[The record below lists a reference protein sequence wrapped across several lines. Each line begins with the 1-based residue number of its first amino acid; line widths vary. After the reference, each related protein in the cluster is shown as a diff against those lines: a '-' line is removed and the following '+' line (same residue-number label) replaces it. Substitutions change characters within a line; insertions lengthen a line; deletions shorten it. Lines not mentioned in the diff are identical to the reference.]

1 MKRTSLLAALALVLP
16 LAANAAPSYSH
27 YTYVAG
33 GMQFADID
41 SDDLTQ
47 YIGAPYSNM
56 DTEQLYGV
64 YFNSSFSTARI
75 PVFFKAELSGMYS
88 SELEI
93 ENTFGGIGLYQY
105 FGNHSVY
112 GAVGYNKVE
121 VSRETDQFVREFNEG
136 GASGEV
142 GVNLQV
148 LPFYKLVPRARFT
161 RLAGEIMDDYQ
172 LSNQIMFGPVLAVE
186 LNIGHNKFQDTSQ
199 TSYQAGIRFSF

>member
-64 YFNSSFSTARI
+64 YFNASFSTARI

-148 LPFYKLVPRARFT
+148 LTFYKLVPRARFT

>member
-1 MKRTSLLAALALVLP
+1 M
-16 LAANAAPSYSH
+16 
-27 YTYVAG
+27 
-33 GMQFADID
+33 
-41 SDDLTQ
+41 
-47 YIGAPYSNM
+47 
-56 DTEQLYGV
+56 
-64 YFNSSFSTARI
+64 
-75 PVFFKAELSGMYS
+75 
-88 SELEI
+88 
-93 ENTFGGIGLYQY
+93 
-105 FGNHSVY
+105 Y

>member
-1 MKRTSLLAALALVLP
+1 MLAALALVLP

-47 YIGAPYSNM
+47 YIGAPYSKM

-64 YFNSSFSTARI
+64 YFNASFSTARI